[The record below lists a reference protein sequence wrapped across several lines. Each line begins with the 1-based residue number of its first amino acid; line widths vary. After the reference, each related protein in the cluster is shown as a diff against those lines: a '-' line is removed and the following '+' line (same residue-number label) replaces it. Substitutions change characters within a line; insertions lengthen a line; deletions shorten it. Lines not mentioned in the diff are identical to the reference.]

1 MQILYFCCG
10 YKNCKGLIFKR
21 KKSIKIK
28 IYTYRKKLYIL
39 KNGRIKKELN
49 L

>member
-21 KKSIKIK
+21 KK
-28 IYTYRKKLYIL
+28 IYKNKNIYKQKKVIYIE
-39 KNGRIKKELN
+39 KWQNKKRT
-49 L
+49 